1 LAAKRNAVIGIGN
14 VLMADDGAGVRVLD
28 LLLPLPK
35 NVAIIELATGGMS
48 LLHKLE
54 GLDTAIIVDAVDF
67 GGKPGEVRVFRPEEV
82 KSIKTVGYS
91 LHDLD
96 ILKVLELAKQ
106 MGTLPKRVFIA
117 AIQPA
122 SLEMDE
128 GLSPE
133 VEKALPELAR
143 KILSLLVNWD

>member
-1 LAAKRNAVIGIGN
+1 MSMKRIAVIGIGN
-14 VLMADDGAGVRVLD
+14 ILMSDDGAGVRVLE
-28 LLLPLPK
+28 LLKNLPK
-35 NVAIIELATGGMS
+35 NVSIVELATGGMT
-48 LLHKLE
+48 LLHKLD

-106 MGTLPKRVFIA
+106 MGTLPKHVFIA
-117 AIQPA
+117 AIQPG
-122 SLEMDE
+122 SLEMGE

-133 VEKALPELAR
+133 VEGALTELAR
-143 KILSLLVNWD
+143 RIVELL

>member
-1 LAAKRNAVIGIGN
+1 LAANRTAIIGIGN
-14 VLMADDGAGVRVLD
+14 VLMSDDGAGVRVLAI
-28 LLLPLPK
+28 LSPLPK
-35 NVAIIELATGGMS
+35 NVVIIELATGGMT

-67 GGKPGEVRVFRPEEV
+67 GGKPGEVRVFKPEDV
-82 KSIKTVGYS
+82 TSIKTVGYS

-122 SLEMDE
+122 SLVMGE

-133 VEKALPELAR
+133 VESALPELAAR
-143 KILSLLVNWD
+143 IRQMLE

>member
-1 LAAKRNAVIGIGN
+1 MKKIAIIGIGN
-14 VLMADDGAGVRVLD
+14 ILMSDDGAGVRVLE
-28 LLLPLPK
+28 LLSPPPK
-35 NVAIIELATGGMS
+35 GVELIELATGGMS

-67 GGKPGEVRVFRPEEV
+67 GGKPGEVRVFKPEDV
-82 KSIKTVGYS
+82 TSIKTVGYS

-106 MGTLPKRVFIA
+106 MGTLPKHVFIA
-117 AIQPA
+117 AIQPG
-122 SLEMDE
+122 SLEMGE

-133 VEKALPELAR
+133 VEGALPELAI
-143 KILSLLVNWD
+143 KILSLLVDGD